1 DDTSFLDRTRLEPYD
16 FGLDN
21 EHEWFINEIIG
32 HCHLD
37 DGQLEFEVRWS
48 LGDTTWEPAG
58 NCTDLSALDRYLEL
72 HSVQDVHFLRQCSR
86 PPKKG
91 QWGSNL

>member
-1 DDTSFLDRTRLEPYD
+1 EPYD
-16 FGLDN
+16 FGLDD
-21 EHEWFINEIIG
+21 EHEWFVDEIIG
-32 HCHLD
+32 HRHLD

-72 HSVQDVHFLRQCSR
+72 HGVQDVHFLRRRSR
-86 PPKKG
+86 PSKKG
-91 QWGSNL
+91 RRGSNL